1 MKDFAKLVDQDV
13 RSQVTEEE
21 AKILSDDKQLWRDEL
36 VSMLTDIN
44 AQLTQRNSSVLSED
58 DRQEFLVWKS
68 KAVRFKSH
76 VEDRLRDVKAMLK
89 EENKSNDK
97 TGYHQRLLEE
107 VQKTNLIL
115 NEIYEAIKEL
125 KSSKQILG
133 GGV

>member
-13 RSQVTEEE
+13 RSHVTEEE

-44 AQLTQRNSSVLSED
+44 AQLTLRNSSVLSED
-58 DRQEFLVWKS
+58 DRKEFLVWKS

-97 TGYHQRLLEE
+97 TSYYQQLLGE
-107 VQKTNLIL
+107 VQKTNIIL
-115 NEIYEAIKEL
+115 NEINDTIKEL

-133 GGV
+133 GGA

>member
-44 AQLTQRNSSVLSED
+44 AQLTLRNSSVLSED
-58 DRQEFLVWKS
+58 DRKEFLVWKS

-107 VQKTNLIL
+107 VQKTNIIL
-115 NEIYEAIKEL
+115 SEINDTIKEL

-133 GGV
+133 GRV